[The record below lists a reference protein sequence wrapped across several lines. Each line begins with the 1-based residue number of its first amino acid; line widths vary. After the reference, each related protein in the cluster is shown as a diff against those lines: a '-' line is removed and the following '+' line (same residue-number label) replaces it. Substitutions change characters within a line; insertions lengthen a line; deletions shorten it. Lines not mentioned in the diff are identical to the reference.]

1 MIDWGFW
8 GVVVGIVA
16 AVLAIVAIVV
26 TIVLYFRA
34 KATSVMVSATF
45 DDSGFVQV
53 IIRKKGVPAVHVRDV
68 KLLQAGT
75 NKTLT
80 IKSRHPVGEFDLAGA
95 GDTAYDCFC
104 LLSDGSP
111 KDGGIDVQV
120 WLASTKKRAATATAT
135 RSALAIKLPDGVT
148 LE

>member
-34 KATSVMVSATF
+34 KATSVTVSATF

-53 IIRKKGVPAVHVRDV
+53 IIRKKGVP
-68 KLLQAGT
+68 GGPC
-75 NKTLT
+75 
-80 IKSRHPVGEFDLAGA
+80 SRR
-95 GDTAYDCFC
+95 
-104 LLSDGSP
+104 
-111 KDGGIDVQV
+111 QV
-120 WLASTKKRAATATAT
+120 APGW
-135 RSALAIKLPDGVT
+135 D
-148 LE
+148 

>member
-1 MIDWGFW
+1 MIDWAFW

-16 AVLAIVAIVV
+16 AALTFIAIVV

-34 KATSVMVSATF
+34 KATRVAVSATF
-45 DDSGFVQV
+45 DDSGFVLV
-53 IIRKKGVPAVHVRDV
+53 IIRKKGVPPVHVRDV

-75 NKTLT
+75 SKTLT
-80 IKSRHPVGEFDLAGA
+80 IRSRHPVGEFDLAGA
-95 GDTAYDCFC
+95 GKTAYDCFL

-120 WLASTKKRAATATAT
+120 WLDSRKKRTATAT
-135 RSALAIKLPDGVT
+135 RSAHAIKLPDGVR
-148 LE
+148 LQ

>member
-16 AVLAIVAIVV
+16 AVLTFAAIVV
-26 TIVLYFRA
+26 AIVLYFRA
-34 KATSVMVSATF
+34 KATSVAVSATF

-53 IIRKKGVPAVHVRDV
+53 IIRKKGVPPVHVRDV
-68 KLLQAGT
+68 KLLRAGSS
-75 NKTLT
+75 NPLT
-80 IKSRHPVGEFDLAGA
+80 IRSRHPVGGFDLAGA
-95 GDTAYDCFC
+95 GDTAYDCFF

-120 WLASTKKRAATATAT
+120 WLGSRRKRTATAT
-135 RSALAIKLPDGVT
+135 RSALAIKLPDGVR
-148 LE
+148 LQ